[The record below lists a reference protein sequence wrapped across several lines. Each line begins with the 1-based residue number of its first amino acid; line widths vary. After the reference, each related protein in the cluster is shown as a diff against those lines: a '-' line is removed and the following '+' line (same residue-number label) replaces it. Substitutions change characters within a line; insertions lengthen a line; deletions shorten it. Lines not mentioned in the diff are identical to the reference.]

1 MAEENKKPL
10 PLPEIITGVLIV
22 IILIVFAL
30 PRYMDWNEKGMV
42 GNEASTLYYALVKA
56 KNKAVDIQH
65 RVWVKFEGTSG
76 YSILEDLNDN
86 GVADSDEPF
95 HKVKLTPGIQF
106 GVSLEPPLENV
117 WGTGTVTLP
126 VDLEDGA
133 TELYF
138 DPKGKANRAG
148 AVYFINTVDLGNTN
162 ANVRAIK
169 ILGATGAISMV
180 KSAPGKSPPWE

>member
-1 MAEENKKPL
+1 MAEEIKKPL
-10 PLPEIITGVLIV
+10 PMPEIVTGVLIV

-30 PRYMDWNEKGMV
+30 PRYLDWEEKGMV
-42 GNEASTLYYALVKA
+42 GDEASELYYQLTKA
-56 KNKAVDIQH
+56 KNKAVDNQH

-76 YSILEDLNDN
+76 YSVIEDTNDN
-86 GVADSDEPF
+86 GTADSDELL
-95 HKVKLTPGIQF
+95 HEVKLASGIQF

-117 WGTGTVTLP
+117 WGTGTVTVP

-162 ANVRAIK
+162 ANVRAVK
-169 ILGATGAISMV
+169 ILGATGVISVV
-180 KSAPGKSPPWE
+180 KAAPGKSPPWE